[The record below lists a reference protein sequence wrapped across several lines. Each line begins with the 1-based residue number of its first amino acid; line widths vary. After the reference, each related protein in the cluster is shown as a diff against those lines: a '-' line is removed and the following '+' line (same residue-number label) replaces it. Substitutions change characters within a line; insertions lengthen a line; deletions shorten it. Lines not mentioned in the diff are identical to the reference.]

1 MKILINSLLNT
12 YRNDMEIE
20 FSKKYYRSLD
30 KFLRKHPQYATSI
43 RNRIKLLKETPNH
56 PSLRL
61 HKLSNR
67 NDEYSISID
76 QSIRIVFSRQKDIC
90 YLLEIGSHDEVY

>member
-1 MKILINSLLNT
+1 
-12 YRNDMEIE
+12 MEI
-20 FSKKYYRSLD
+20 FTSKKYDRDLAKLVHKNPEFYTFVTTRL
-30 KFLRKHPQYATSI
+30 
-43 RNRIKLLKETPNH
+43 KLLKNSPNH

-67 NDEYSISID
+67 ENEYAMSID
-76 QSIRIVFSRQKDIC
+76 HSIRIIFSREKDIC